1 LCWDRRGG
9 LGFQDFG
16 GRCDE
21 LLKLT
26 DVFFTMFSGMRG
38 GSMAVTSGG
47 IGFQYDVEKG
57 SMDLIPGSV
66 PRHG

>member
-1 LCWDRRGG
+1 MKNG
-9 LGFQDFG
+9 LTGFLMS
-16 GRCDE
+16 DE

-26 DVFFTMFSGMRG
+26 DVFFMMFSGMRG

-66 PRHG
+66 PRRG